1 MTLAKPEQNEYN
13 AFYAGYISQVPE
25 GDVSLHLTEQ
35 LGKTAR
41 LVAGLTETQALH
53 RYAEDKWSIKEV
65 LGHIADTE
73 RVMSYRLLRVARGD
87 TTALPGF
94 DQDLFIR
101 GASFDEWPLQRLA
114 DELAAVRQ
122 STLSL
127 ISGLSSAD
135 WLREGTAS
143 GYPVSARALAYIIAG
158 HELHHLRIIQ
168 ERYI

>member
-1 MTLAKPEQNEYN
+1 MTLAKPEQTEYN
-13 AFYAGYISQVPE
+13 AFYAGYIAQVPE
-25 GDVSLHLTEQ
+25 GDVTAHLKEQ
-35 LGKTAR
+35 LQKTAG
-41 LVAGLTETQALH
+41 LVAGLTEAQALH

-87 TTALPGF
+87 TTPLPGF

-101 GASFDEWPLQRLA
+101 GTAFDEWPLQRLA
-114 DELAAVRQ
+114 DELAVVRQ
-122 STLSL
+122 ATLSL
-127 ISGLSSAD
+127 FAGLSPAD
-135 WLREGTAS
+135 WLREGSAS
-143 GYPVSARALAYIIAG
+143 GYPITARALAYIIAG